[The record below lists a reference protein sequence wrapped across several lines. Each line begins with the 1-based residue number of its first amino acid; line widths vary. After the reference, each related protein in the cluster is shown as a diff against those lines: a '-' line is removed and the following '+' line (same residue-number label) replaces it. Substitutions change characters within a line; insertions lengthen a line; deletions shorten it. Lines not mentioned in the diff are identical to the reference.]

1 MWVSVSL
8 CPSSKGGG
16 RFADRKRAIEEL
28 ARLRI
33 ERQATR
39 ERIALAIETAVLKMQ
54 ASGPSIDLS
63 RNARETALKN
73 LDLVTDSYSLGVV
86 SVIDLIDAQAS
97 ALVSSQVAANA
108 VYNFL
113 IDLME
118 LERAANHFDFF
129 RTQEQ
134 RDAWLERLEKY
145 LQENEAMR
153 NQPYCAP
160 DQNLERRG
168 ANP

>member
-1 MWVSVSL
+1 
-8 CPSSKGGG
+8 
-16 RFADRKRAIEEL
+16 
-28 ARLRI
+28 
-33 ERQATR
+33 
-39 ERIALAIETAVLKMQ
+39 MQ

-63 RNARETALKN
+63 RDARETSLKN

-129 RTQEQ
+129 RTREE

-153 NQPYCAP
+153 SRPYCAP
-160 DQNLERRG
+160 DESLERKSST
-168 ANP
+168 P